1 MTKVLLISNKDDIT
15 TDFVV
20 RKLRQSNIE
29 FYRFNTEDLTISVH
43 FMIDFASN
51 KYLLYDSII
60 DKEINL
66 LDIKSVYYRR
76 PEIPVVNIEN
86 ISKGESMF
94 IQNELIYTLEGI
106 YKILRNANW
115 LNPLYSIREAENK
128 LYQISLAK
136 EIGFIIPN
144 SLITNRPKE
153 ANLFFVQNK
162 KDCIIKPI
170 KSGLVGEISDSKVI
184 FTSKLPYDSD
194 FNSICNC
201 PTYIQSNI
209 HKKADIRV
217 TAVNGSYF
225 SARIHSQERPEAL
238 VDWRKTDCVLEYSK
252 IDLPIDIEEKCNKLM
267 RKLNLRFGAI
277 DFIETEN
284 GDFVFLEINP
294 NGQWAWIEQQLKFDI
309 SGTILKQLAYE

>member
-29 FYRFNTEDLTISVH
+29 FYRFNTEDLTITVH
-43 FMIDFASN
+43 FMIDFVSN

-66 LDIKSVYYRR
+66 LEIKSVYYRR
-76 PEIPVVNIEN
+76 PEIPVVDIEN

-144 SLITNRPKE
+144 SLITNQPDK
-153 ANLFFVQNK
+153 ANLFFFQNN

-184 FTSKLPYDSD
+184 FTSKLPNESE
-194 FNSICNC
+194 FSSICNC

-217 TAVNGSYF
+217 TAVSGTFF
-225 SARIHSQERPEAL
+225 SARIHSQAKPEAL
-238 VDWRKTDCVLEYSK
+238 VDWRKSDCVLEYSK
-252 IDLPIDIEEKCNKLM
+252 IDLPIEIKEKCNKLM

-277 DFIETEN
+277 DFIEAEN
-284 GDFVFLEINP
+284 GDLVFLEINP